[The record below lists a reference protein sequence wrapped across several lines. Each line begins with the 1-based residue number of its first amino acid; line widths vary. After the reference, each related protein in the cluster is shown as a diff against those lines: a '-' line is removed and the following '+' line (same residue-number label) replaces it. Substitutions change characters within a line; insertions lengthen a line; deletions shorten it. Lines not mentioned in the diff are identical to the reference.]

1 MKKFY
6 TFKQKRWIY
15 ILSVLTIIILFVC
28 MLVNI
33 LRVCEVGNLVSYY
46 HTQDILSTVIMGFVI
61 VILSLAVFLNGIIVN
76 DKQIVYIL
84 GFLASKIKYE
94 DIILIR
100 QDTEN
105 KFLLIYYK
113 AKGKGMVK
121 DNKTGISADVIHV
134 NCNSKYFDEIL
145 EKIKQNNSN
154 ILIEY
159 VTLQPKVKKGKN
171 NK

>member
-15 ILSVLTIIILFVC
+15 ILSILTIIILFVC

-33 LRVCEVGNLVSYY
+33 LKVCEVGNLVSYY
-46 HTQDILSTVIMGFVI
+46 HTQDILATVIMGFVI
-61 VILSLAVFLNGIIVN
+61 IILSLSVFLNGIIVK
-76 DKQIVYIL
+76 DDHITYIL

-134 NCNSKYFDEIL
+134 NCNNKYFDEIL
-145 EKIKQNNSN
+145 DKIKSSN
-154 ILIEY
+154 AQILIEY
-159 VTLQPKVKKGKN
+159 VTLQPKKKSNKN
-171 NK
+171 R